1 MKIKYI
7 TIEREYGS
15 GGTEIARRTA
25 METGIYC
32 YGEEIL
38 QAVSKRYDLS
48 LEQIQKYEE
57 TASNSFLYTI
67 YAMGQANLGNA
78 DMLSKEGYIFVAEQ
92 AEIQELAKK
101 GRAIFLGHCA
111 SEALKNEKGVL
122 RVFIRCSDNEAKR
135 KRITEDYGI
144 PERDAVRMQ
153 NRFDKK
159 RANYFYA
166 NTAKHWDDM
175 KNYDLTIDSANLGT
189 DGCVNILKSLIV

>member
-1 MKIKYI
+1 
-7 TIEREYGS
+7 
-15 GGTEIARRTA
+15 
-25 METGIYC
+25 
-32 YGEEIL
+32 
-38 QAVSKRYDLS
+38 
-48 LEQIQKYEE
+48 
-57 TASNSFLYTI
+57 
-67 YAMGQANLGNA
+67 
-78 DMLSKEGYIFVAEQ
+78 MLSKEGYIFVAEQ
-92 AEIQELAKK
+92 AEIQEMAKK